1 MAVRVSDI
9 AAWTLVRH
17 PGWILGGRAFYEHAV
32 DCKPIPRMQVQAV
45 LDAGGVVYESAQ
57 AAFAAVDL
65 HNYPPDHSG
74 LRPMYVGAY
83 NENLT
88 VDGLPLAVPRR
99 GQAPGPAGDG

>member
-1 MAVRVSDI
+1 MADRVSDI
-9 AAWTLVRH
+9 TVWTLVRH
-17 PGWILGGRAFYEHAV
+17 PVFVHSGKALFEHAV
-32 DCKPIPRMQVQAV
+32 DAKPVPRTQAQAI
-45 LDAGGVVYESAQ
+45 LDAGGVIAETAQ
-57 AAFAAVDL
+57 AAFRLVE
-65 HNYPPDHSG
+65 HYNYPPDHSG